1 VRATLRFDLEDVFE
15 REAHLRCCK
24 ALDMA
29 LALLYL
35 REKLGYEACEEA
47 FNKYNIDLDQLIS

>member
-1 VRATLRFDLEDVFE
+1 VRATLRFDLEDVFD

-47 FNKYNIDLDQLIS
+47 FNKYDINLEALIS

>member
-1 VRATLRFDLEDVFE
+1 MRAVLKFDLEDVFE

-29 LALLYL
+29 LALWYL
-35 REKLGYEACEEA
+35 QEKLGYEACEEA
-47 FNKYNIDLDQLIS
+47 FNKYDIDLTRLIS